1 MNLSAT
7 AALHSPQRVPEL
19 WFDDGTIVIQA
30 GNSLYRVYRGALAGR
45 SSVFRDMLSC
55 PQPPESDLVE
65 GCPFVELPDP
75 EVEVTP
81 FLKAIFDPVFFMPFP
96 AKTEFDAVVGCL
108 RLSNKYEVEYLRH
121 RALVHFSSAY
131 PTTLSKLDA
140 LLYRPGEC
148 PPLESQSWEVSMEPA
163 SRIRAIQLAR
173 EVDAPWILPR
183 AFYTLSLNF
192 NTLGV
197 TIFHGAVYN
206 GEKTCL
212 SLEDQT
218 SFLKGYNIQRNDTVD
233 NLRFLLD
240 PLDNQGCHRPGPAGC
255 SLQKSKAMRHCPA
268 LLNKRPVNALY
279 VWDGEAWHKLRN
291 MCTPCLEA
299 LKKKHQ
305 DARQAFWDRLPEIYD
320 LPSWEVLE
328 QLRAAALAPSWNE

>member
-1 MNLSAT
+1 MDPSAT
-7 AALHSPQRVPEL
+7 VEYTEPQRVQEL

-30 GNSLYRVYRGALAGR
+30 GNSLYCVYRGALASR
-45 SSVFRDMLSC
+45 SSVFRDMLSF
-55 PQPPESDLVE
+55 PQPLQSDLVK
-65 GCPFVELPDP
+65 GCPFVKLPDP

-108 RLSNKYEVEYLRH
+108 RLSHKYGVDYLRH

-131 PTTLSKLDA
+131 PTTLSKFDA
-140 LLYRPGEC
+140 LVYGPGDRSTPET
-148 PPLESQSWEVSMEPA
+148 LSWPIPGDRA
-163 SRIRAIQLAR
+163 SRIRAIQIAR

-192 NTLGV
+192 SNLGMS
-197 TIFHGAVYN
+197 IFHGTIYN

-212 SLEDQT
+212 SLEDQA
-218 SFLKGYNIQRNDTVD
+218 SLLKGYNIQRNDTV
-233 NLRFLLD
+233 NIFRFLLD
-240 PLDNQGCHRPGPAGC
+240 SSDVQGCYQPGHAGC
-255 SLQKSKAMRHCPA
+255 SLQKWKALRHSPE
-268 LLNKRPVNALY
+268 LLNERPVNALY
-279 VWDGEAWHKLRN
+279 VWASADWGKLRHL
-291 MCTPCLEA
+291 CPPCLER
-299 LKKKHQ
+299 LKKTHQ

-328 QLRAAALAPSWNE
+328 QLKTTALMLSQDE